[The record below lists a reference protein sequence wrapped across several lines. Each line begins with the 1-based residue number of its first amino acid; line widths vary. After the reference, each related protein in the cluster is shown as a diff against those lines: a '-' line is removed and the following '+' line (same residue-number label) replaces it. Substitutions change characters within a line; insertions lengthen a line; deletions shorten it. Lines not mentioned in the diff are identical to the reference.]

1 MQCLMSLH
9 QTLQGNERKA
19 KSPARHREAY
29 RSRLV
34 RPGCEVM
41 EDRILLSTALPDH
54 HLTAAALIGSAN
66 PWFSV
71 DPVSGTEIDLSW
83 ARVAGATGYR
93 VDELIG
99 RTWKNIAYLG
109 SGSFSFAVTGLKPD
123 TTYSFDVGYSS
134 RGAPTTW
141 AQYQSATTLGQS
153 TTTQNSHWSGYVAEA
168 NFSQPQPNSVT
179 KVSGSWIVPTV
190 TGPST
195 GSTYSSVWVGIDGS
209 GNHTVEQ
216 VGTSENVING
226 TPVYHAWW
234 EMFSSG
240 KRQSSQ
246 HIYSMT
252 VEPGDS
258 ITASVQYITAGAHAG
273 QFYLSIVDNTSNHS
287 FSKYASSSKY
297 QRPLAQRSSAEWIVE
312 APTSGK
318 SGSIEQLADFGR
330 VTFTNASAVINGV
343 SGPINDSDWQTEAK
357 YIVSHGV
364 RQDTPSVLVNLGRS
378 FVVTYNSSAANAVS
392 AGPALQANT

>member
-1 MQCLMSLH
+1 LMSLH

-123 TTYSFDVGYSS
+123 TTYSFDVGYS
-134 RGAPTTW
+134 RGAITTW
-141 AQYQSATTLGQS
+141 AKYQSDTTLGP
-153 TTTQNSHWSGYVAEA
+153 NWSGYVAA
-168 NFSQPQPNSVT
+168 TNLSQPQLNSVT
-179 KVSGSWIVPTV
+179 KVSGSWIVPNV
-190 TGPST
+190 TGPSSGT
-195 GSTYSSVWVGIDGS
+195 TNSSIWVGIDGY

-216 VGTSENVING
+216 LGTEEDVNKDG
-226 TPVYHAWW
+226 QPVYYAWW
-234 EMFSSG
+234 EMESKQG
-240 KRQSSQ
+240 ANVAGQGYAARI
-246 HIYSMT
+246 HSMM
-252 VEPGDS
+252 VLPGDS
-258 ITASVQYITAGAHAG
+258 ITASVQYISSGAHAG
-273 QFYLSIVDNTSNHS
+273 QFDLSIVDNSRANDS
-287 FSKYASSSKY
+287 FSTYETSSQTQS
-297 QRPLAQRSSAEWIVE
+297 PLAQRSSAEWIVE
-312 APTSGK
+312 APTSAK
-318 SGSIEQLADFGR
+318 SGNIEQLADFGS

-343 SGPINDSDWQTEAK
+343 TGPINDSNWQSEAIDMVDMG
-357 YIVSHGV
+357 YQATTSPPVDSG
-364 RQDTPSVLVNLGRS
+364 TS
-378 FVVTYNSSAANAVS
+378 FVVTYNSSAA
-392 AGPALQANT
+392 